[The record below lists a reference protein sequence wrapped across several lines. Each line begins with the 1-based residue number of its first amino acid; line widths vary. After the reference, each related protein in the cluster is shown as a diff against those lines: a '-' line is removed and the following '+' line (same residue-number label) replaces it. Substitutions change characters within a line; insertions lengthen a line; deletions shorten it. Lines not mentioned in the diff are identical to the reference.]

1 MGEESRWSRWPLD
14 IDDLLQQG
22 TPAPAPRVAPG
33 TLVGHVHLKVSDVA
47 RANDFYRD
55 SLGFEEQASI
65 PSAAFLSAGGY
76 HHHVG
81 LNSWQSRGSTRA
93 PDDAPGLREVGFR
106 LGSEQAIDALAE
118 QAAGSSSPVRD
129 GSGRLSLRDPDGQ
142 LLSFSA

>member
-1 MGEESRWSRWPLD
+1 MVTLALD

-22 TPAPAPRVAPG
+22 TQAPASHIAPG
-33 TLVGHVHLKVSDVA
+33 SFVGHVHMKVSDVA

-81 LNSWQSRGSTRA
+81 LNSWQSQGSNRA
-93 PDDAPGLREVGFR
+93 PEDTPGLREVGFR
-106 LGSEQAIDALAE
+106 LASGQALDTLAE
-118 QAAGSSSPVRD
+118 QAAGSDSLARD
-129 GSGRLSLRDPDGQ
+129 DSGRLLRDPDGQ
-142 LLSFSA
+142 LLSFST